1 MRVVIA
7 VLALVLSLAPGAR
20 GAEELGPLVEC
31 SPRGGFP
38 NFFAKLNTKGA
49 EVRIAYLGG
58 SITAQEGWRPKT
70 LAHLQK
76 TYPNAKVTQI
86 NAAIGGTGSDLG
98 VYRLAHHVLDF
109 KPDLL
114 FVEFAVNDGGQAPD
128 KIIKQMEGIVRQA
141 WRALP

>member
-1 MRVVIA
+1 MRALIP
-7 VLALVLSLAPGAR
+7 VLLLFALGVQA
-20 GAEELGPLVEC
+20 AEELAPLVEC
-31 SPRGGFP
+31 SPRAGLP

-70 LAHLQK
+70 LAYFQK
-76 TYPNAKVTQI
+76 AYPEAKVSQV

-98 VYRLAHHVLDF
+98 VYRVQHDVLDF

-114 FVEFAVNDGGQAPD
+114 FVEF
-128 KIIKQMEGIVRQA
+128 
-141 WRALP
+141 